1 MTHLTQMNYNVVT
14 MLFDWDPDKARVN
27 LKKHGVS
34 FELAITIFSDPLH
47 LSIPDSKSSG
57 EERWVSIGRAANA
70 TTLVVVHTYK
80 ERTPVGEVIRVIS
93 ARKAT
98 KKERIEYEE
107 GI

>member
-1 MTHLTQMNYNVVT
+1 
-14 MLFDWDPDKARVN
+14 MLFDWDPAKARTN

-47 LSIPDSKSSG
+47 LSIPESKSRG
-57 EERWVSIGRAANA
+57 EERWVSMGRAANA
-70 TTLVVVHTYK
+70 STLVVVHINK
-80 ERTPVGEVIRVIS
+80 EQTSLGEVIRVIS

-98 KKERIEYEE
+98 KKERREYEE